1 MIEHTIRLLHSAN
14 DVAIIKHSGS
24 SVVDDLTR
32 SITLA
37 MPKASVDIAA
47 FYAALDRKR
56 QEEGLSWRAL
66 GRALEVPASTF
77 TRMARGAGPDVD
89 AFAVLLHWL
98 GMPVAAFLVP
108 PPDNASDIDP
118 RLAPVDAIG
127 FQLRSD
133 RGLSPAAAGAIEQ
146 VVRVAYQA
154 LRADTRD
161 H

>member
-1 MIEHTIRLLHSAN
+1 
-14 DVAIIKHSGS
+14 
-24 SVVDDLTR
+24 
-32 SITLA
+32 

-56 QEEGLSWRAL
+56 QAEGVSWRAL
-66 GRALEVPASTF
+66 GRELGVPASTF
-77 TRMARGAGPDVD
+77 TRMTRGAGPDVD

-108 PPDNASDIDP
+108 PPDDAMDAEP
-118 RLAPVDAIG
+118 TLAPVDAIG

-133 RGLSPAAAGAIEQ
+133 RGLSREAAGAIEQ

-154 LRADTRD
+154 LKSDSGDR
-161 H
+161 